1 MNNSGTSDSASIAAT
16 ASQQCLVKVELNEQ
30 QSTNVQSLQSGGL
43 SRHQH
48 QTNLQLKEVHKRTQ
62 SMNSLTAVGDLLVQS
77 RQLQVSNEHF
87 PTLHESR
94 RSTVPIVSSNPLLQ
108 IMEQRMAAHS
118 ASRYAPPLHEQ
129 SCLEPKTQ
137 CNPLLRMMEERMAKA
152 HATVDAINTIKNERS
167 VRNYN
172 IPCSA
177 PSISLHQ
184 ASRNQHHMIF
194 SQTSGITQ
202 TSNSQHVEQSPTVC
216 PRLSRFNR
224 SLSELERLRQENQL
238 IQHRQ
243 QQLQEKSRRTSYNSM
258 TESHTLLCGPLRRST
273 SSTSTTS
280 LGKRS
285 SDDDCSKGS
294 AVSSLSSSS
303 RKIQRS
309 ISMEKRSSA
318 GSDVFGSSEFLDRRI
333 KELSLNAESSIPHQ
347 GSSPANITKIG
358 PPKKSLISILAQ
370 QSVTDYAAQAADIT
384 LQNNCIKQLSQV
396 KMTSIISE
404 IPDRI
409 KYQNNS
415 SETKPI
421 DIVRKALLSRG
432 LDCNTKPSKDMEDGY
447 FVNITEMYGNE
458 VVKAVRTNNVGSLR
472 KLHAD
477 GFILQ
482 CGNQFGETLIHL
494 ACRRS
499 HREIVSFLVEEA
511 GVSLRVR
518 DDYGRTPMHDLCWR
532 VNPDLE
538 LFDILLE
545 GAPELLM
552 LSDDRGHTP
561 LDYSRREHWDELIPF
576 LLERTNKFQ
585 PVR

>member
-1 MNNSGTSDSASIAAT
+1 M
-16 ASQQCLVKVELNEQ
+16 
-30 QSTNVQSLQSGGL
+30 
-43 SRHQH
+43 
-48 QTNLQLKEVHKRTQ
+48 
-62 SMNSLTAVGDLLVQS
+62 QS

-118 ASRYAPPLHEQ
+118 SSRYAPPLHEQ
-129 SCLEPKTQ
+129 SCSEPKTL
-137 CNPLLRMMEERMAKA
+137 CNPLLRKIEERMATA
-152 HATVDAINTIKNERS
+152 NSLVNPIHPMKNERS
-167 VRNYN
+167 IRNNN
-172 IPCSA
+172 ILSSVSSSSFHQSA
-177 PSISLHQ
+177 I
-184 ASRNQHHMIF
+184 NQQHMIF
-194 SQTSGITQ
+194 SQTSGTTQ
-202 TSNSQHVEQSPTVC
+202 TSNSLHVEQSPTIIC
-216 PRLSRFNR
+216 PRLSRFDL

-238 IQHRQ
+238 IQHRREL
-243 QQLQEKSRRTSYNSM
+243 LQEKSRRTSTNNM
-258 TESHTLLCGPLRRST
+258 TESHTLLCCGPLRRST
-273 SSTSTTS
+273 SSSSTTS

-285 SDDDCSKGS
+285 SDDECSKGS
-294 AVSSLSSSS
+294 AVSSSSSSS

-318 GSDVFGSSEFLDRRI
+318 GSGVFGSSEFLHRRI
-333 KELSLNAESSIPHQ
+333 QKLSLNAESSIPHQ
-347 GSSPANITKIG
+347 GSSPANNLKIG

-370 QSVTDYAAQAADIT
+370 QSITDKAAQAADIT
-384 LQNNCIKQLSQV
+384 LQNSCIQQLSQV

-409 KYQNNS
+409 KYQHTN

-421 DIVRKALLSRG
+421 DIVREALLSRG

-458 VVKAVRTNNVGSLR
+458 VVKAVRSNNIGSLR

-477 GFILQ
+477 GFVLQ
-482 CGNQFGETLIHL
+482 SGNQFGETLIHL

-499 HREIVSFLVEEA
+499 HRELVSFLVEEA

-518 DDYGRTPMHDLCWR
+518 EDYGRTPMHDLCWR

-545 GAPELLM
+545 WAPELLL

-585 PVR
+585 PVGQDPYLSLSSS